1 MNLFIA
7 KENDPSSTVNYFYTK
22 IISHVKKYREKEKER
37 ERLVINSVA
46 IILRKLDV
54 KLVEAPSEPSNIA
67 IVARREWTSSLSSW
81 MNSLS
86 VGYEMTDVCDAAKVD
101 VIPRVRSIN

>member
-1 MNLFIA
+1 MNLFTTNG
-7 KENDPSSTVNYFYTK
+7 NDPSSTVNYFYTK
-22 IISHVKKYREKEKER
+22 IISYVKRYREKEKEG

-54 KLVEAPSEPSNIA
+54 KLVEAPSETSNIA

-81 MNSLS
+81 MNSSS

-101 VIPRVRSIN
+101 VIPRVRS